1 MNVPL
6 HAQSFGENVSA
17 EAQRAAPLPAQHFSV
32 LDLSKDQLQK
42 LLSTWNEPA
51 YRAKQIWHGLYRQL
65 ATTPEALS
73 DLPKAL
79 RIRLSEETTWDPL
92 TPLVTLRSR
101 DGQTQKVLFAL
112 PDGAQVEAVLMHY
125 AKRHTV
131 CLSTQ
136 AGCAIGCPFCAT
148 GQGGFQRNLSAGEI
162 VAQVLY
168 FARQVAAQGEHIT
181 NVVLMG
187 MGEPLANYEATW
199 VAIRRLNDPEGFS
212 LGARAITLSTVGLV
226 PGIRRMAH
234 ETEQVNLA
242 VSLHAA
248 NDALRDQLVPI
259 NRRFPLVQLLEA
271 CRYYIAQTHRRVSF
285 EYALIADIN
294 DRDEDAHQ
302 LVELLDGLLAHVN
315 LIPLNP
321 TPDSV
326 LHPSPH
332 ARVRAFQ
339 RILQRHH
346 ISCTVRL
353 RRGLDIQAGCGQ
365 LRLHRRGGES
375 PV

>member
-1 MNVPL
+1 MNASSQEPF
-6 HAQSFGENVSA
+6 SP
-17 EAQRAAPLPAQHFSV
+17 APEKGALSLRPSV
-32 LDLSKDQLQK
+32 LDLDQLQLRE
-42 LLSTWNEPA
+42 LLEAWGEPA
-51 YRAKQIWHGLYRQL
+51 YRAKQVWHGLYRQL
-65 ATTPEALS
+65 AATPETLS
-73 DLPKAL
+73 DLPKTL
-79 RIRLSEETTWDPL
+79 RMRLSEETIWDPL
-92 TPLVTLRSR
+92 IPLATLRSQ
-101 DGQTQKVLFAL
+101 DGQTHKVLFAL
-112 PDGAQVEAVLMHY
+112 PDSAQVEAVRMDY
-125 AKRHTV
+125 ARRHTV

-148 GQGGFQRNLSAGEI
+148 GQSGFQRNLSAGEI

-168 FARQVAAQGEHIT
+168 FARQIAARGERIT

-199 VAIRRLNDPEGFS
+199 AAIRRLNDPEGFG
-212 LGARAITLSTVGLV
+212 LGARAMTLSTVGLV

-234 ETEQVNLA
+234 EPEQVNLA

-259 NRRFPLVQLLEA
+259 NRRFPLAQLLEA
-271 CRYYIAQTHRRVSF
+271 CRYYIAQTHRRISF
-285 EYALIADIN
+285 EYTLIADVN

-302 LVELLDGLLAHVN
+302 LAELLGGLLAHVN

-321 TPDSV
+321 TPDSA
-326 LHPSPH
+326 LRPSPR
-332 ARVRAFQ
+332 ARVQAFQ
-339 RILQRHH
+339 RVLQQHH

-365 LRLHRRGGES
+365 LRLHRQREAN
-375 PV
+375 PAT

>member
-1 MNVPL
+1 MNVPS
-6 HAQSFGENVSA
+6 HGQPFDENGEVQRVVPSP
-17 EAQRAAPLPAQHFSV
+17 AQRPVV
-32 LDLSKDQLQK
+32 LDLSKEQLQK
-42 LLSTWNEPA
+42 LLGTWGEPA
-51 YRAKQIWHGLYRQL
+51 YRAKQVWHGLYCQL
-65 ATTPEALS
+65 AATPEALS

-79 RIRLSEETTWDPL
+79 RARLSEETIWDPL
-92 TPLVTLRSR
+92 TPLMTLRSL

-125 AKRHTV
+125 AQRHTV

-148 GQGGFQRNLSAGEI
+148 GQGGFQRNLSAGEM

-168 FARQVAAQGEHIT
+168 FARKVAAQGERIT

-199 VAIRRLNDPEGFS
+199 AAIRRLNDPEGFG
-212 LGARAITLSTVGLV
+212 LRARAITLSTVGLV

-234 ETEQVNLA
+234 EPEQVNLA

-248 NDALRDQLVPI
+248 NDALRDRLVPI
-259 NRRFPLVQLLEA
+259 NRSFPLTQLLEA
-271 CRYYIAQTHRRVSF
+271 CRYYIAHTHRRVSF
-285 EYALIADIN
+285 EYALIADVN
-294 DRDEDAHQ
+294 DRDEDALQ
-302 LVELLDGLLAHVN
+302 LAGLLSGLLAHVN

-321 TPDSV
+321 TPDSSFQ
-326 LHPSPH
+326 PSPR
-332 ARVRAFQ
+332 ARVQAFQ
-339 RILQRHH
+339 HILQQQR

-365 LRLHRRGGES
+365 LRLHRRQEERAAR
-375 PV
+375 

>member
-1 MNVPL
+1 M
-6 HAQSFGENVSA
+6 
-17 EAQRAAPLPAQHFSV
+17 QRVSV
-32 LDLSKDQLQK
+32 LDLDKGQLRG
-42 LLSTWNEPA
+42 LLEAWGEPA
-51 YRAKQIWHGLYRQL
+51 YRVKQVWHGLYRQL
-65 ATTPEALS
+65 VATPEALT
-73 DLPKAL
+73 DLPRTL
-79 RIRLSEETTWDPL
+79 RARLNEETIWDPL
-92 TPLVTLRSR
+92 IPLANLHSH
-101 DGQTQKVLFAL
+101 DEQTHKVLFAL

-125 AKRHTV
+125 ARRNTV

-148 GQGGFQRNLSAGEI
+148 GQSGFQRNLSAGEI

-168 FARQVAAQGEHIT
+168 FARQVAARGERIT

-199 VAIRRLNDPEGFS
+199 AAIRRLNDPEGFG

-234 ETEQVNLA
+234 EPEQVNLA

-248 NDALRDQLVPI
+248 NDSLRDRLVPI
-259 NRRFPLVQLLEA
+259 NRCFPLAQLLGA
-271 CRYYIAQTHRRVSF
+271 CRYYITQTHRRVSF
-285 EYALIADIN
+285 EYALIADVN

-302 LVELLDGLLAHVN
+302 LAELLGGLLAHVN
-315 LIPLNP
+315 LIPLNI
-321 TPDSV
+321 TPDSS
-326 LHPSPH
+326 LRPSPR

-339 RILQRHH
+339 RILQSHH

-365 LRLHRRGGES
+365 LRLHRQRGEGSVTPDEQGAFS
-375 PV
+375 A

>member
-1 MNVPL
+1 MNMLPGGCIPPQEVSVPRL
-6 HAQSFGENVSA
+6 SI
-17 EAQRAAPLPAQHFSV
+17 
-32 LDLSKDQLQK
+32 LDLSKEQLQH
-42 LLSTWNEPA
+42 LLREWGEPA
-51 YRAKQIWHGLYRQL
+51 YRARQVWHGLYCQL
-65 ATTPEALS
+65 AGTPEALS
-73 DLPKAL
+73 NLPKAL
-79 RIRLSEETTWDPL
+79 CTRLSQEILWDPL
-92 TPLVTLRSR
+92 TPLTTLRSR
-101 DGQTQKVLFAL
+101 DGQTYKLLFAL

-125 AKRHTV
+125 ARRHTV

-168 FARQVAAQGEHIT
+168 FARQVAAQGERIT

-199 VAIRRLNDPEGFS
+199 TAIRRLNDPEGFN
-212 LGARAITLSTVGLV
+212 LGARAMTLSTVGLV

-234 ETEQVNLA
+234 ESEQVNLA

-259 NRRFPLVQLLEA
+259 NRRFPLAQVLEA
-271 CRYYIAQTHRRVSF
+271 CRYYVAQTHRRVSF
-285 EYALIADIN
+285 EYALMADVN

-302 LVELLDGLLAHVN
+302 LAELLGGLLAHVN

-321 TPDSV
+321 TPGS
-326 LHPSPH
+326 LFRPSPR
-332 ARVRAFQ
+332 ARVQAFQ
-339 RILQRHH
+339 RILQQHH

-365 LRLHRRGGES
+365 LRLHQREGKKPLLSGND
-375 PV
+375 